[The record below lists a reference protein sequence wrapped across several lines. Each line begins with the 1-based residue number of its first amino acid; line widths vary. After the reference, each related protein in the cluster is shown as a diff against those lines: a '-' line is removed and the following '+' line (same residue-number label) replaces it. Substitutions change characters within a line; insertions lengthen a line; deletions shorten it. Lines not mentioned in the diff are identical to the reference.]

1 MAAKRAAST
10 KAEPFRRALTAIAA
24 GTVAIA
30 VAFVLVQQDIRGAA
44 DEPQRWMASDAAS
57 RLDRGAA
64 PADVITGPAEDVAS
78 SAGPFL
84 VVYDDAGIPLAW
96 SGELAGQAPVPP
108 IGVLDAAWENGEN
121 RVTWQP
127 REQLRLAAVVER
139 WDGGTVLAAR
149 SLAATEAREDQ
160 ALALAGFGWV
170 AMAIGTLAAAAIG
183 GRRD

>member
-64 PADVITGPAEDVAS
+64 PAD
-78 SAGPFL
+78 AGYIATLEGGGAFWHL
-84 VVYDDAGIPLAW
+84 VDLLWI
-96 SGELAGQAPVPP
+96 
-108 IGVLDAAWENGEN
+108 VLF
-121 RVTWQP
+121 
-127 REQLRLAAVVER
+127 
-139 WDGGTVLAAR
+139 
-149 SLAATEAREDQ
+149 
-160 ALALAGFGWV
+160 ALFYL
-170 AMAIGTLAAAAIG
+170 L
-183 GRRD
+183 D